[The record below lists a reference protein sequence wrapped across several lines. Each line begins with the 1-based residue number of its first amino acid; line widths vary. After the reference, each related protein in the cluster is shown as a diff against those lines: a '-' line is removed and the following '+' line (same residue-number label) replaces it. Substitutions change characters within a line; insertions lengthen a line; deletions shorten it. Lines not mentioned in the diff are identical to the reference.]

1 MPFPS
6 PGPTCRFATPTPAR
20 RLRPRIRHGHRD
32 RLLQG
37 EDVPDRGIVLQGVHE
52 RQLGRPGVAEEVL
65 HPFGDQGLHHDLA
78 PGPGPWHRA
87 RLPVSVTCRT
97 SDYSFRRSRGREPAI
112 RAEARPRN
120 RGPMESMAEVFL
132 LTRDWRDT
140 PRGIELV
147 LWATG
152 AAGPVR
158 VVLRDQEAVCFIPR
172 AQVSPPGIRR
182 RQLALATL
190 AGTPVDALYF
200 RSRRELE
207 ALRERPGPE
216 LHESDVRP
224 VDRFL
229 MERFVTGPMSLHGAC
244 GAPRAVHRVRRSPG
258 AARRLSACPSQR
270 LARHRD
276 LGARWRR
283 SRPAALVD
291 RGERRRREGRSEGK
305 RRKGG
310 GAGRQAGAAREPV
323 PPDEAGSGWDAGAAA
338 AGAKMER
345 GAAPEARAEAV
356 FIVDPGASQAESS
369 CLHLAAGS
377 GAAPV
382 HRLPDETAVL
392 KAFLAWV
399 ADYDPDLI
407 IGWNV
412 AGFDLRF
419 LEARCRLHRI
429 GFTLGRDGGRAR
441 VLDGAVATARV
452 PGRVVLDG
460 IEGHRAAF
468 WGFEDESLGAVA
480 RELLGRGK
488 LIAPERN
495 RVDAIRELYE
505 TDKLSLAAYN
515 LEDCRLVREIFD
527 RTRLVDFMVERSRIH
542 RPRSRADR
550 GLGGRLRPPLP
561 AAPAPARAGRPRHR
575 RGRRQRR
582 REPRRPRPGLT
593 AGPLPKRRPARLQE
607 PLPEHHPDVPHRSA
621 RPRRTGARPGAGIR
635 GSEVRARGRHPPGA
649 HHHPVGAPRR
659 GEAQRRPA
667 APARGQDS
675 HELVLRGARRPR
687 LPLLR
692 SAAREQHHDARARDH
707 PAKPGVHRGRG
718 FRRHLR
724 RYRLALRAARE
735 RAGAPAL
742 ASGLAERLNA
752 WWRETLAGEH
762 RLESCLEVEF
772 ETLFERFLMP
782 TVRGAAK
789 GTKKRYAG
797 LVRGDHGGEP
807 ELVFKGLETVRTD
820 WTPLARRFQREL
832 YRKVFLDEPYED
844 YVRATCDA
852 LLAGELDGSSSTGSG
867 CAGPSTRTPQRSAPC
882 PGGAPAVEPGALGEL
897 RP

>member
-1 MPFPS
+1 
-6 PGPTCRFATPTPAR
+6 
-20 RLRPRIRHGHRD
+20 
-32 RLLQG
+32 
-37 EDVPDRGIVLQGVHE
+37 
-52 RQLGRPGVAEEVL
+52 
-65 HPFGDQGLHHDLA
+65 
-78 PGPGPWHRA
+78 
-87 RLPVSVTCRT
+87 
-97 SDYSFRRSRGREPAI
+97 
-112 RAEARPRN
+112 
-120 RGPMESMAEVFL
+120 MAEVFL

-229 MERFVTGPMSLHGAC
+229 MERFVTGPMSLHG
-244 GAPRAVHRVRRSPG
+244 RAERRERFIEFVDPRVRPGDYRPALRSVSLDIETSG
-258 AARRLSACPSQR
+258 LDGGDRDQR
-270 LARHRD
+270 LWSIAVSGGDARAD
-276 LGARWRR
+276 
-283 SRPAALVD
+283 
-291 RGERRRREGRSEGK
+291 
-305 RRKGG
+305 RKGSAG
-310 GAGRQAGAAREPV
+310 KEAGAGRQAGAAREPV

-527 RTRLVDFMVERSRIH
+527 RTRLVDFMVERSRITGLALGRTGGSVAAFDH
-542 RPRSRADR
+542 LYLPR
-550 GLGGRLRPPLP
+550 L
-561 AAPAPARAGRPRHR
+561 HR
-575 RGRRQRR
+575 RGRVAPDIGAAAASAG
-582 REPRRPRPGLT
+582 ESPGGHVLDSRPGLYRNVALLDFKSLYPSIIRT
-593 AGPLPKRRPARLQE
+593 FRIDPLGLAEPGQDPVRGFEGAKYARE
-607 PLPEHHPDVPHRSA
+607 GGILPELITTLWAHRDEAKRSGDQPLQLA
-621 RPRRTGARPGAGIR
+621 VKILMNSFYGVLGARGCR
-635 GSEVRARGRHPPGA
+635 FF
-649 HHHPVGAPRR
+649 
-659 GEAQRRPA
+659 
-667 APARGQDS
+667 D
-675 HELVLRGARRPR
+675 PR
-687 LPLLR
+687 LASSITMRGHEIIRRSQAFIEGEGFDVIYGDTDSLFVLL
-692 SAAREQHHDARARDH
+692 
-707 PAKPGVHRGRG
+707 G
-718 FRRHLR
+718 
-724 RYRLALRAARE
+724 E

-852 LLAGELDGSSSTGSG
+852 LLAGELDGELVYRKRMRRPIDAYTRNVPPHVQAARRQSSP
-867 CAGPSTRTPQRSAPC
+867 GPWVSYVVTANGPLPLEAFDGKPDYEHYRDRQL
-882 PGGAPAVEPGALGEL
+882 APAADGILHFLGTSFETL
-897 RP
+897 TTAQLF